1 MCEIMDK
8 KLIFKILEI
17 EETKDERL
25 IKNAY
30 RTKLSRT
37 NPEDDPEGFK
47 QLREAYEAA
56 LSFMNTDEEDEEQ
69 NEPDTPISLWIKD
82 AEKIYAKRSTRTD
95 LLCWKELLGRD
106 ILNDFET
113 SDEAREAFLVFLMS
127 RFRFPIEV
135 WDLIDSIFEFELSK
149 KELYEKFPPNF
160 VDFVTDTPSNKSW
173 INFKLFEGD
182 DEADVDLFIEN
193 YLTLRNINDYRDF
206 DKYEEALKAVEEM
219 DIYHPYVDVEKLRFY
234 LYNDKSN
241 EALEI
246 AEALNKL
253 QFDDMYIAYYIALI
267 HSEAGKTEMAFE
279 EVNAILEINSNHF
292 GAKYILAKCYAEK
305 EEYEQA
311 KTLYMELL
319 ELDAYNESLIEG
331 FQKVNEKIKEIHQKR
346 LVENPNDKESRL
358 ELGWCLLQDNLCQEC
373 VDLVEGMEID
383 EENSYNYYNLIG
395 RVYLYMENYDKAYGY
410 LQDWLKEID
419 KLQDDGTEKTQKR
432 IRRRSLAYYFIAK
445 CHNNFS
451 KSKEDPSEE
460 LIKCIEYLD
469 RAIEIEEIEKERLRY
484 MLEKAE
490 AYIRLKED
498 TKCIDVCDEIIKNRE
513 DYYPAYV
520 FRQEAYYNLRMAQEV
535 IDDFYRA
542 TEIYSGDAKPYIFA
556 MKAFMGYR
564 QYDDALGI
572 LNKAKEAKIESN
584 ELEYNE
590 LVIKGFKTEGEEALV
605 LLAEELK
612 EFYEKLIE
620 DPGDIRDASDT
631 LYQLALCY
639 YNMKDYEL
647 ALKTVNDKLEQS
659 FSSGA
664 WVLRADSLYA
674 LERYNEAAEEYE
686 ALVDNYEDYVYG
698 YYQLGSCHMQNDDE
712 DLAIEAFEKVI
723 ELEPDHNFVYND
735 IKDIYKSKYRSSKDI
750 EDYTKAVEYALKQ
763 VELVPDVY
771 YYNEL
776 GLLYLTGYDLEKAV
790 EAFEEALKYKEDDMY
805 SYNNMGFAYK
815 IMGQFEK
822 AHQCYEMALKYQKN
836 NDLIAHGNLATYYRI
851 TRQFEKSI
859 ETYKFMLEISQNPR
873 NIKNDLYQLYLNMG
887 AWDEAIELSRDINEV
902 EDQAQKKTSVIGS
915 VKKLFGFKS
924 KDESPE
930 LTKGYMEYLGDVADI
945 EIYRGNYEQAEIYY
959 REALKLFPKE
969 SAPYTNMGHFVRHI
983 IGDMNAALKYYQDAY
998 EIAKNYDED
1007 FSYIKDD
1014 LLENLAIAY
1023 LGIGDMKNAQKYIKD
1038 VYNYYKGI
1046 HGSIELW
1053 LSEMSYR
1060 KIRLFKIASWKLMFG
1075 EREEAN
1081 KYKDL
1086 MFKSHNCR
1094 GCDYAKCFE
1103 YALLEGMFMEADSDY
1118 KAALAKYEEALS
1130 IAGDDI
1136 MIIGKI
1142 RNMKKILEENK

>member
-1 MCEIMDK
+1 MDK

-17 EETKDERL
+17 EETKDERQ

-30 RTKLSRT
+30 RTKLART

-56 LSFMNTDEEDEEQ
+56 LIFMNTVEEETEQ
-69 NEPDTPISLWIKD
+69 NELDTPISLWIKD
-82 AEKIYAKRSTRTD
+82 AEKIYAKISTRTD
-95 LLCWKELLGRD
+95 LSCWKELFERE
-106 ILNDFET
+106 ILRDFET

-127 RFRFPIEV
+127 KFRFPIEI
-135 WDLIDSIFEFELSK
+135 WELIDATFEFELLK
-149 KELYEKFPPNF
+149 QDLYEKFPPNF
-160 VDFVTDTPSNKSW
+160 VDFVTDTPGNKSW
-173 INFKLFEGD
+173 INFKLFEGN
-182 DEADVDLFIEN
+182 DEADIDLFIEN
-193 YLTLRNINDYRDF
+193 YLTLRNVNDYRDF
-206 DKYEEALKAVEEM
+206 EKYEAALQTVEEM
-219 DIYHPYVDVEKLRFY
+219 ELHHPYVNVEKLRFY
-234 LYNDKSN
+234 LYNERLD
-241 EALEI
+241 EALEV
-246 AEALNKL
+246 AESLKKS
-253 QFDDMYIAYYIALI
+253 QFEDMYIAYYIALI
-267 HSEAGKTEMAFE
+267 HSESGNTEAAFE

-292 GAKYILAKCYAEK
+292 GAKYILAKCYFER

-311 KTLYMELL
+311 KSLYMELL
-319 ELDAYNESLIEG
+319 ELDSYNESLIEG
-331 FQKVNEKIKEIHQKR
+331 FQKVNEKIKEMYQNR
-346 LVENPNDKESRL
+346 LDQNSADKEARL

-373 VDLVEGMEID
+373 VDLIEGMEID
-383 EENSYNYYNLIG
+383 EENSYNYYNLIS
-395 RVYLYMENYDKAYGY
+395 RVYLYMENYDKAYAY
-410 LQDWLKEID
+410 LGDWLKEID

-432 IRRRSLAYYFIAK
+432 MRRRSLAYYFIAK

-451 KSKEDPSEE
+451 KTKEDSSEE
-460 LIKCIEYLD
+460 LTKCIEYLD
-469 RAIEIEEIEKERLRY
+469 KAIEIEDIEKERLRY

-490 AYIRLKED
+490 AYMKLNED
-498 TKCIDVCDEIIKNRE
+498 TKCIDICDEIIKNRE

-535 IDDFYRA
+535 IDDFYKA
-542 TEIYSGDAKPYIFA
+542 TEIYNGDAKPYIFA

-572 LNKAKEAKIESN
+572 LNKAKEAKVESN

-590 LVIKGFKTEGEEALV
+590 LVIKGFKTEGEEALAV
-605 LLAEELK
+605 LAEEIK

-620 DPGDIRDASDT
+620 EPGDIKDASDA

-647 ALKTVNDKLEQS
+647 ALKTVNDKLDIS

-686 ALVDNYEDYVYG
+686 ALVSNYEDYVYG
-698 YYQLGSCHMQNDDE
+698 YYQLGNCHMRNDDE

-723 ELEPDHNFVYND
+723 ELEPDHNFVYDD
-735 IKDIYKSKYRSSKDI
+735 IKDIYKSKYRSSKAI
-750 EDYTKAVEYALKQ
+750 EDYNKAVEYALKQ

-822 AHQCYEMALKYQKN
+822 AHECYESALKYQKN
-836 NDLIAHGNLATYYRI
+836 DDLIAYGNIATYYRI
-851 TRQFEKSI
+851 TRQFEKAV
-859 ETYKFMLEISQNPR
+859 ETYKFMIETSQNPK
-873 NIKNDLYQLYLNMG
+873 NIMDDLYQLYLNMG
-887 AWDEAIELSRDINEV
+887 AWDEAVELSRELNEV
-902 EDQAQKKTSVIGS
+902 EVQKKTSVIGS
-915 VKKLFGFKS
+915 VKKLFGLKS
-924 KDESPE
+924 KAESPE
-930 LTKGYMEYLGDVADI
+930 LTKGYMEYLGDIADI
-945 EIYRGNYEQAEIYY
+945 AVYRGDFEEAESYY
-959 REALKLFPKE
+959 REALKLFPNE
-969 SAPYTNMGHFVRHI
+969 SAPYTNMGNYVRHI
-983 IGDMNAALKYYQDAY
+983 VGDMNAALKYYKDAY
-998 EIAKNYDED
+998 EIAKKYDED

-1014 LLENLAIAY
+1014 LLENLAMAY
-1023 LGIGDMKNAQKYIKD
+1023 LGIGDMKNAQKYMKD

-1053 LSEMSYR
+1053 LSDMSYR

-1075 EREEAN
+1075 EREEAEM
-1081 KYKDL
+1081 YKDL
-1086 MFKSHNCR
+1086 MFKSYNCR

-1103 YALLEGMFMEADSDY
+1103 YALLEGIFMEADGDY
-1118 KAALAKYEEALS
+1118 RGALSKYEEALNIS
-1130 IAGDDI
+1130 GDDI

-1142 RNMKKILEENK
+1142 RNMKKILEEMK

>member
-17 EETKDERL
+17 EETKDERA

-30 RTKLSRT
+30 RTKLART
-37 NPEDDPEGFK
+37 NPEDDSEGFK

-56 LSFMNTDEEDEEQ
+56 LIFMNTVEEEETEQ
-69 NEPDTPISLWIKD
+69 NEPETPISLWIKD
-82 AEKIYAKRSTRTD
+82 AENIYSKRSTRTE
-95 LLCWKELLGRD
+95 LSCWKELFERE
-106 ILNDFET
+106 ILSDFET
-113 SDEAREAFLVFLMS
+113 ADEAREAFLVFLMS
-127 RFRFPIEV
+127 KFRFPIEI
-135 WDLIDSIFEFELSK
+135 WELIDATFEFELSK
-149 KELYEKFPPNF
+149 QELYEKFPPNF
-160 VDFVTDTPSNKSW
+160 IDFVTDTPGNKSW
-173 INFKLFEGD
+173 INFKLFEGN
-182 DEADVDLFIEN
+182 DEADIDLFIEN
-193 YLTLRNINDYRDF
+193 YLTLRNVNDYRDF
-206 DKYEEALKAVEEM
+206 EKYEDALQTVNDM
-219 DIYHPYVDVEKLRFY
+219 DVYHPYVDVEKLRFY
-234 LYNDKSN
+234 LYNDRLD
-241 EALEI
+241 EALEV
-246 AEALNKL
+246 AESLKRS
-253 QFDDMYIAYYIALI
+253 QFDDMYIDYYIALI
-267 HSEAGKTEMAFE
+267 HSEAGSTESAFK
-279 EVNAILEINSNHF
+279 EVNAILEKSPNHF
-292 GAKYILAKCYAEK
+292 GAKYILAKSYLER

-311 KTLYMELL
+311 KSLYMELL
-319 ELDAYNESLIEG
+319 ELDSYNESLIEG
-331 FQKVNEKIKEIHQKR
+331 FQKVNEKIKEMYQNR
-346 LVENPNDKESRL
+346 LDENSADKEARL

-373 VDLVEGMEID
+373 VDLIEGMEID
-383 EENSYNYYNLIG
+383 EENSYNYYNLIS

-410 LQDWLKEID
+410 LGDWLKEID

-432 IRRRSLAYYFIAK
+432 IKRRSLAYYFIAK

-451 KSKEDPSEE
+451 KAKEDPSEE
-460 LIKCIEYLD
+460 LTSCIEYLD
-469 RAIEIEEIEKERLRY
+469 KAIEIEELEKERLRY

-490 AYIRLKED
+490 AYIKLKED
-498 TKCIDVCDEIIKNRE
+498 TKCIDICDEIIKNRE

-572 LNKAKEAKIESN
+572 LNKAKEANIESN

-590 LVIKGFKTEGEEALV
+590 LVIKGFKTEGEEALTV
-605 LLAEELK
+605 LSEELK

-620 DPGDIRDASDT
+620 EPGDIRDASDV

-639 YNMKDYEL
+639 YNMKNYEL
-647 ALKTVNDKLEQS
+647 ALKTVNDKLDIS
-659 FSSGA
+659 FSSGS

-686 ALVDNYEDYVYG
+686 SLVGNYDDYVYG
-698 YYQLGSCHMQNDDE
+698 YYQLGNCHMQNDDE

-723 ELEPDHNFVYND
+723 ELEPEHNFVYND
-735 IKDIYKSKYRSSKDI
+735 IKDMYKSKYRSSKDI
-750 EDYTKAVEYALKQ
+750 ENYNKAVEYALKQ

-776 GLLYLTGYDLEKAV
+776 GLLYLTGYELEKAV
-790 EAFEEALKYKEDDMY
+790 EAFKEALKYKEDDMY
-805 SYNNMGFAYK
+805 SHNNMGFAYK

-822 AHQCYEMALKYQKN
+822 AHECYERALKYQKN
-836 NDLIAHGNLATYYRI
+836 SDLIAHGNIATYYRI
-851 TRQFEKSI
+851 TRQFEKSE
-859 ETYKFMLEISQNPR
+859 ETYRFMIANSQNPM
-873 NIKNDLYQLYLNMG
+873 NIMKDLYQLYLNMG

-902 EDQAQKKTSVIGS
+902 ENQKKTSVIGS
-915 VKKLFGFKS
+915 VKKLFGLKS
-924 KDESPE
+924 KSETPE
-930 LTKGYMEYLGDVADI
+930 LTKGYMEYLGDLADI
-945 EIYRGNYEQAEIYY
+945 EIYRGNYEQAEVYY
-959 REALKLFPKE
+959 REALKFFPKE
-969 SAPYTNMGHFVRHI
+969 NAPYTNMGDYVRHI
-983 IGDMNAALKYYQDAY
+983 VGDMNAALKYYQDAY
-998 EIAKNYDED
+998 EIAKSYDED

-1014 LLENLAIAY
+1014 LLENLAMAY
-1023 LGIGDMKNAQKYIKD
+1023 LGIGDMKNAQKYMKD
-1038 VYNYYKGI
+1038 VYNYYSGI

-1075 EREEAN
+1075 EREEAEL
-1081 KYKDL
+1081 YKEL
-1086 MFKSHNCR
+1086 MFKSYNCR

-1118 KAALAKYEEALS
+1118 RVALEKYEEALS

-1142 RNMKKILEENK
+1142 RNMKKRLEEMK